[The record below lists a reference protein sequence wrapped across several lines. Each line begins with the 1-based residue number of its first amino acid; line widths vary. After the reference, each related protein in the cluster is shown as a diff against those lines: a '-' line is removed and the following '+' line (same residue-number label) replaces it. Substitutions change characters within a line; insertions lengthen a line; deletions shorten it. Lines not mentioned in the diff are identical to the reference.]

1 MKGKLLMSKIKL
13 IALFGKSGAGKDT
26 IQHWLQEHYDMFN
39 GLVSYTTR
47 PPRGNEVNGKDYNF
61 ISTQEFLD
69 KLSRDEILEYA
80 EFNEWYYGT
89 AIDAF
94 DENKINLG
102 VFNIQGIRSLMKYN
116 DKIEMLPVYIDAP
129 DRIRLLRALQ
139 RESNPDCYEICRR
152 YLADEKDFQLLDFYH
167 EYYYNDNDLMEF
179 YGFFNR
185 PKVKKFLRGDFNE
198 RD

>member
-26 IQHWLQEHYDMFN
+26 IQHWLQEHYDIFN

-47 PPRGNEVNGKDYNF
+47 PPRHHEINGKDYNF
-61 ISTQEFLD
+61 ISTQEFLN
-69 KLSRDEILEYA
+69 KISCNEILEYA

-94 DENKINLG
+94 DKNKINIG
-102 VFNIQGIRSLMKYN
+102 VFNIQGIKSLMKHS
-116 DKIEMLPVYIDAP
+116 DKIEMLPVYINASDK
-129 DRIRLLRALQ
+129 IRLLRALN

-152 YLADEKDFQLLDFYH
+152 YLADEQDFKSLNFHY
-167 EYYYNDNDLMEF
+167 EYYFNDDNTIEF
-179 YGFFNR
+179 YGFLNR
-185 PKVKKFLRGDFNE
+185 PEVKNFLKENKDKNK
-198 RD
+198 